1 MATKSVHTAVT
12 ASSLRTKEA
21 TLRTRGT
28 AVSSNIPNHS
38 PTWRDSI
45 RLDASTSAQP
55 LNSIPSIPE
64 GVDSHKHRRND
75 LYPPASQASLK
86 YEGSSRYNHRPPS
99 ALTPH
104 SAAAVSRATSYRPY
118 QRPPSQSRSHVPD
131 PMTDWLRIRREANQG
146 VRLRKDEYKLG
157 MIIRAPLHE
166 QDSRGDARALG
177 SSSSVGSNASEAT
190 LAEKYTTPSRFG
202 AIFTKYRKMIVVA
215 CHQDNYVAI
224 PLYTHNGN
232 GLVYKARPDEFV
244 SVKDHRDKD
253 EEWQPLSRWKPLVTE
268 YVREGIDIFERK
280 TTAHLAYPV
289 SRSYR
294 LPVVK
299 EGFLKGSSAKAM
311 RDLYERFAAI
321 DD

>member
-1 MATKSVHTAVT
+1 MFTDHVQDFEHIWLFASQQMATKSVHTAVT

-215 CHQDNYVAI
+215 CHR
-224 PLYTHNGN
+224 T
-232 GLVYKARPDEFV
+232 
-244 SVKDHRDKD
+244 
-253 EEWQPLSRWKPLVTE
+253 
-268 YVREGIDIFERK
+268 
-280 TTAHLAYPV
+280 
-289 SRSYR
+289 
-294 LPVVK
+294 
-299 EGFLKGSSAKAM
+299 
-311 RDLYERFAAI
+311 
-321 DD
+321 